1 MIRNYLT
8 IALRNLLRQKLYS
21 LIAIFGLAIGIAGC
35 LLISLYVADELSYD
49 QYHEKA
55 GRVYRVVMQE
65 SAARGIALSSAP
77 FAPALKQEYPEVQQA
92 VRVGTEGGGPIRYGN
107 RQLVADDIFFAD
119 PAIFD
124 LFSCRFIEG
133 DPKAALTQPNT
144 IVLTRTLAEKLF
156 SSPAAAVGKTVR
168 FANNFPVTVTG
179 VVEDVPRNSHLRFSG
194 LRALPATFTGGW
206 WSLDLYTYL
215 LLPEGY
221 DARRLEAK
229 LPQFYRK
236 HLAHRHEDAK
246 FQLKLQ
252 PVTSIHLHS
261 HLDQEVSANGD
272 LAYVYIFSAIAALV
286 LLIACIN
293 YVNLVT
299 ARSARRAREVGIR
312 KVVGAGRGQLVGQFL
327 MESLLVVGVAGV
339 LAIGIAHLWLP
350 QFNAF
355 TGKAVSLDALM
366 QGYYL
371 ACLPGGAV
379 ALGLISGFYPALY
392 LSRFKPVV
400 VLKGAFVHGSAG
412 LLFRQALVVF
422 QFAVSLAMIIS
433 TLVVYRQL
441 QYMNRRDLG
450 FRKEQVLTLHIND
463 RATRLKVPVIRQQL
477 LKNPAVLGVAAAS
490 NPIGNNNISAGGFY
504 FEEDGKMPEA
514 TREAQRF
521 MVDYDFL
528 ATMGV
533 ALLQGRNFSPAMRS
547 DSAGAVLVNETL
559 VKRLGWHQP
568 LGKRVAYFI
577 DNEGQTA
584 EAKVVGVVRDFHIYS
599 LQHQIEPL
607 VLRLAPPAEQDNLYI
622 RIRPGHTRAALAY
635 IRQTYRQFDPDPLY
649 EAGFLDQNFAKQ
661 YEAEERRGQVFLV
674 FALFA
679 IGIACLGLF
688 GLAAYTAEQRTKEIG
703 IRKVL
708 GASVAGIVGLLSKD
722 FIKLVVIAFV
732 LAAPPAWYVMHKW
745 LQDFA
750 YKVDLE
756 WWLVVLAGGLT
767 LLVAVA
773 TVTYQSLKA
782 ALANPV
788 DSLRS
793 E

>member
-21 LIAIFGLAIGIAGC
+21 LIAIAGLAIGIAGC
-35 LLISLYVADELSYD
+35 LLISLYVVDELSYD

-55 GRVYRVVMQE
+55 NRLYRVVMQE

-77 FAPALKQEYPEVQQA
+77 FGPALKQEYPEVQQA
-92 VRVGTEGGGPIRYGN
+92 VRINTEGGGPIRYGD
-107 RQLVADDIFFAD
+107 RQLVANDIFFAD
-119 PAIFD
+119 PAVFE
-124 LFSCRFIEG
+124 LFSYHFIEG

-156 SSPAAAVGKTVR
+156 PNPAEAMGKTVL
-168 FANNFPVTVTG
+168 FANNFPSTVTG
-179 VVEDVPRNSHLRFSG
+179 VMEDVPHNAHLRFSG
-194 LRALPATFTGGW
+194 LRALPAGFTDGW
-206 WSLDLYTYL
+206 WSLELYTYL

-236 HLAHRHEDAK
+236 YLAHKNENDK

-252 PVTSIHLHS
+252 PVASIHLQS
-261 HLDQEVSANGD
+261 HLDHELSANGD
-272 LAYVYIFSAIAALV
+272 IAYVYIFSAIAALV

-312 KVVGAGRGQLVGQFL
+312 KVVGSSRRQLVGQFL
-327 MESLLVVGVAGV
+327 MESALVVGVAGV
-339 LAIGIAHLWLP
+339 LAMGIAHLWLP

-355 TGKAVSLDALM
+355 TGKAVSLSALTK
-366 QGYYL
+366 GYYV
-371 ACLPGGAV
+371 AGLPGGAV
-379 ALGLISGFYPALY
+379 VLALISGFYPALY

-400 VLKGAFVHGSAG
+400 VLKGAFVHGRAG
-412 LLFRQALVVF
+412 LFFRQALVVF

-441 QYMNRRDLG
+441 QYMNKRDLG
-450 FRKEQVLTLHIND
+450 FRKEQLLTLHIND
-463 RATRLKVPVIRQQL
+463 RAARLKVPVIRQQL

-490 NPIGNNNISAGGFY
+490 NPIGNNDISAAGFY
-504 FEEDGKMPEA
+504 FEEDGKMPGA
-514 TREAQRF
+514 TRKAQRF
-521 MVDYDFL
+521 LVDYDFL
-528 ATMGV
+528 STMGV
-533 ALLQGRNFSPAMRS
+533 VLLQGRNFSPVMRS
-547 DSAGAVLVNETL
+547 DSAAAVLVNETL
-559 VKRLGWHQP
+559 VKRLGWHEP

-577 DNEGQTA
+577 DNEGHTA
-584 EAKVVGVVRDFHIYS
+584 EAKVVGVIKDFHIYS

-607 VLRLAPPAEQDNLYI
+607 VLRLAPPADQDNLYI
-622 RIRPGHTRAALAY
+622 RIRPEHTQATLAY
-635 IRQTYRQFDPDPLY
+635 IRQTYRQFDPDPHF
-649 EAGFLDQNFAKQ
+649 EANFLDQNFARQ

-688 GLAAYTAEQRTKEIG
+688 GLVAFTAEQRTKEIG

-708 GASVAGIVGLLSKD
+708 GASVTGIVALLSKD

-732 LAAPPAWYVMHKW
+732 IATPPAWYAMHKW
-745 LQDFA
+745 LQNFA
-750 YKVDLE
+750 YQIDLE
-756 WWLVVLAGGLT
+756 WWLVGLAGGLT
-767 LLVAVA
+767 LLVAFA
-773 TVTYQSLKA
+773 TVSYQSLKA

>member
-21 LIAIFGLAIGIAGC
+21 LIAVFGLAIGISGC

-49 QYHEKA
+49 QYHEQA
-55 GRVYRVVMQE
+55 NRVYRVVLQE
-65 SAARGIALSSAP
+65 SAAKGVALSSAP
-77 FAPALKQEYPEVQQA
+77 FGPALEQEYPEVQQA
-92 VRVGTEGGGPIRYGN
+92 VRINTEGGGPIRYGD
-107 RQLVADDIFFAD
+107 RQLVANDIFFAD
-119 PAIFD
+119 PAVFD
-124 LFSCRFIEG
+124 LFSYRFIAG

-156 SSPAAAVGKTVR
+156 PSPAAALGKTVL
-168 FANNFPVTVTG
+168 FANNFPGTVAG
-179 VVEDVPRNSHLRFSG
+179 VMEDVPHHSHLRFSG
-194 LRALPATFTGGW
+194 LRAFPAAFTDGW
-206 WSLDLYTYL
+206 WSLELYTYL

-236 HLAHRHEDAK
+236 YLAREHENAK

-252 PVTSIHLHS
+252 PVASIHLHS
-261 HLDQEVSANGD
+261 HLDHELSANGD
-272 LAYVYIFSAIAALV
+272 IASVYTFAAIAALV

-312 KVVGAGRGQLVGQFL
+312 KVVGSGRGQLVGQFL
-327 MESLLVVGVAGV
+327 MESSLVVGIALV
-339 LAIGIAHLWLP
+339 LAIGIAQLWLP

-355 TGKAVSLDALM
+355 TGKAVSLHTLTK
-366 QGYYL
+366 GYYL
-371 ACLPGGAV
+371 AGLCGGAV
-379 ALGLISGFYPALY
+379 ALGLLSGFYPAVY

-400 VLKGAFVHGSAG
+400 VLKGAIGHGRTG
-412 LLFRQALVVF
+412 LFFRQALVVF
-422 QFAVSLAMIIS
+422 QFAVSLAMIFS

-441 QYMNRRDLG
+441 QYMNKRDLG
-450 FRKEQVLTLHIND
+450 FRKEQVLSLHIND
-463 RATRLKVPVIRQQL
+463 RAARLKVPVIRQQL
-477 LKNPAVLGVAAAS
+477 LKNPGVLGVAAAS
-490 NPIGNNNISAGGFY
+490 NPIGNNNIAAAGFY
-504 FEEDGKMPEA
+504 FEEDGKMPDA

-521 MVDYDFL
+521 MVDHEFL
-528 ATMGV
+528 TTMGV
-533 ALLQGRNFSPAMRS
+533 TLLQGRNFSPAMRS

-559 VKRLGWHQP
+559 VKRLGWQKP
-568 LGKRVAYFI
+568 LGKRVAYYI
-577 DNEGQTA
+577 DNEGRTA
-584 EAKVVGVVRDFHIYS
+584 EAKVIGVIKDFHIYS

-607 VLRLAPPAEQDNLYI
+607 VLRLAPPAERDNLYI
-622 RIRPGHTRAALAY
+622 RIRPGHTQATLAY

-649 EAGFLDQNFAKQ
+649 EASFLDQNFAKQ

-688 GLAAYTAEQRTKEIG
+688 GLAAFTAEQRTKEIG

-708 GASVAGIVGLLSKD
+708 GASVAGIVAMLSKN
-722 FIKLVVIAFV
+722 FIKLVVIAFGI
-732 LAAPPAWYVMHKW
+732 AAPPAWYAMHQW
-745 LQDFA
+745 LRNFA
-750 YKVDLE
+750 YKIDLE
-756 WWLVVLAGGLT
+756 WWLIGLAGGLT
-767 LLVAVA
+767 LLVAFA
-773 TVTYQSLKA
+773 TVSYQSLKA
-782 ALANPV
+782 ALTNPV